1 MKVRVELVI
10 TNDDGSE
17 FSRQVN
23 EWSGMTR
30 AETNYLEGMGI
41 KFLDELNKIGE
52 KLAPDKG
59 KPA

>member
-1 MKVRVELVI
+1 MKVKIEFVI

-23 EWSGMTR
+23 EWAGMTR

-52 KLAPDKG
+52 KLASDKG
-59 KPA
+59 KPG